1 MPLHHDPYELLH
13 SAAAYVRRFRHRTFV
28 VKVGGALLEDRAAS
42 RALCRQISLLWSFS
56 IPVVLVH
63 GGGPALDALCAKL
76 ALPVEKIGGRRVTS
90 PAVLEAAQMVFAG
103 TEHTRLLADLRACGV
118 PAVGLSGVDAGLLKA
133 VRRAPVVTASGPV
146 DFGLV
151 GEVEAV
157 DTAVLERLLEGG
169 FLPVIAPLSGDDAGE
184 VFNTN
189 ADTVAAELAVALKAE
204 KLVFVL
210 DAPGVLKDASKPE
223 SLIPHLTLEG
233 LAALESEGALSGG
246 MGPKA
251 AAIRRALS
259 GGVPAAHLVGG
270 SPEALLTEIFTN
282 EGSGTMVE
290 ARVEAKVEVRIEAQP

>member
-1 MPLHHDPYELLH
+1 MPLHPDPYDLLH
-13 SAAAYVRRFRHRTFV
+13 SAAAYVRRFRGRTFV

-42 RALCRQISLLWSFS
+42 RALCRQIALLWSFS
-56 IPVVLVH
+56 IPIVLVH

-90 PAVLEAAQMVFAG
+90 PAVLEAAQMVLAG

-133 VRRAPVVTASGPV
+133 IKRAPVDTATGPV

-151 GEVEAV
+151 GDVASV
-157 DTAVLERLLEGG
+157 NPAVLERLLEGG
-169 FLPVIAPLSGDDAGE
+169 FLPVIAPLSGDDTGA
-184 VFNTN
+184 VYNTN

-204 KLVFVL
+204 KLVFL
-210 DAPGVLKDASKPE
+210 LEAAGVLRDSAKPE

-233 LAALESEGALSGG
+233 LDALDADGALKGG
-246 MGPKA
+246 MAPKA
-251 AAIRRALS
+251 AAIRRALQ

-270 SPEALLTEIFTN
+270 TAEALLTEIFTN

-290 ARVEAKVEVRIEAQP
+290 VGA